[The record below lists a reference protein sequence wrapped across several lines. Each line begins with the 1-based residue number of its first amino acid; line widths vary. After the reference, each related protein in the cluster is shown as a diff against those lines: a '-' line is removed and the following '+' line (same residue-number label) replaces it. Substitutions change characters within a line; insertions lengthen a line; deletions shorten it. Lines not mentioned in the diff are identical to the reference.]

1 MAATFDAALQTDKD
15 WVRLLIGDTDS
26 PFAVEDESIKAII
39 IEVTRLG
46 ANGEGIKY
54 CAAAQAG
61 ELVAAGWTAA
71 SAGKVEK
78 AVSKLR
84 IQYGGSGGGSAIE
97 LYNGYLAG
105 LKQKCT
111 HYSLS
116 RPASLKAW

>member
-1 MAATFDAALQTDKD
+1 MSFDPALPTNRD
-15 WVRLLIGDTDS
+15 WVRLLIGDDDPLS
-26 PFAVEDESIKAII
+26 ESLADATIDAII
-39 IEVTRLG
+39 AEVTNQG
-46 ANGEGIKY
+46 AAGDGIKY

-61 ELVAAGWTAA
+61 ELLAAGWTAA

-84 IQYGGSGGGSAIE
+84 IQYGGGGSGSSIDI
-97 LYNGYLAG
+97 YNAYLAG

-116 RPASLKAW
+116 RPAMLKAW